1 MLKYK
6 QIWHGIK
13 PIKWLIKF
21 NLTKLYRLATKKF
34 SDVELKREEISTKF
48 NEANQTIGALRFEN
62 NFLVEKIKKVEAEL
76 FQVRA

>member
-21 NLTKLYRLATKKF
+21 NLT
-34 SDVELKREEISTKF
+34 ERERERERERDGMRQQNPGTVAR
-48 NEANQTIGALRFEN
+48 ERG
-62 NFLVEKIKKVEAEL
+62 
-76 FQVRA
+76 

>member
-21 NLTKLYRLATKKF
+21 NLAIYVIICLL
-34 SDVELKREEISTKF
+34 SL
-48 NEANQTIGALRFEN
+48 GLN
-62 NFLVEKIKKVEAEL
+62 NFSTFKHVGLLDLIVFVSAYVGLMYAYAYLSHKP
-76 FQVRA
+76 